1 MADEMI
7 FDPRMRE
14 FAERLVTGTRQHAQV
29 RTALDVHDIDPIC
42 DAAKQLAAVAQ
53 RRFVTPMD
61 IKTAFRSI
69 AHAKVHCIDDAP
81 SGPVIDHVLDYTEVP

>member
-14 FAERLVTGTRQHAQV
+14 FAERLVAGTRNHAQV
-29 RTALDVHDIDPIC
+29 RTALDVQHVDPIC
-42 DAAKQLAAVAQ
+42 DAAKQLAVAAQ
-53 RRFVTPMD
+53 RRWVTPMD

-81 SGPVIDHVLDYTEVP
+81 NEPAIGHVLDYTEVP